1 MDTPPPPGI
10 RIFATNEDVR
20 MAIEMLSDIDKVRLM
35 KAATIFLP
43 GSEYACAMDLL
54 NEVVLRTMNGEDGNG
69 RRWPTDVPFMAYMIE
84 TMRSLVSDSRRSFDA
99 RKKLSYEFLATE
111 TMTPDEVLFQDYD
124 IYAESAENQLEEVQD
139 RQALEERQN
148 ADLTAIDEAF
158 KDDSQIQWIL
168 MGYKD
173 GYSATEIRELSE
185 MSKTEYATA
194 QRRLRRKIEKLFG
207 NRSAL

>member
-10 RIFATNEDVR
+10 RRFATNDDVR
-20 MAIEMLSDIDKVRLM
+20 MSIEMLSDIDKVRLM
-35 KAATIFLP
+35 KAATILLP
-43 GSEYACAMDLL
+43 GSEYGCAMDLV
-54 NEVVLRTMNGEDGNG
+54 NEAVLRTMNGEDASG
-69 RRWPTDVPFMAYMIE
+69 RRWPIHVPFMAYMIE
-84 TMRSLVSDSRRSFDA
+84 TMRSLASDSRRSFDA

-111 TMTPDEVLFQDYD
+111 TMTADEVLFQDFD
-124 IYAESAENQLEEVQD
+124 IYAESAENEFEEMQNRQELET
-139 RQALEERQN
+139 RQN
-148 ADLTAIDEAF
+148 ADLRVMDDAF
-158 KDDSQIQWIL
+158 KDDAQIQWIL

-173 GYSATEIRELSE
+173 GYSAAEIRELSE